1 MGPTAAL
8 SGTLP
13 DPQTR
18 AEDARAEDAR
28 TLAVRGRRMRQRR
41 HMLDLIAAS
50 FMIDAAIL
58 LIYVQAGTIPSIVVV
73 AFAVSGALVGGILF
87 ALSES
92 GFNDRFSDH
101 YLTVPIAITTL
112 ALIIGFTVWAPQIG
126 AFFLFELFVVF
137 GFASLRAD
145 RRQALIL
152 WSALLCALV
161 PLFLLTDLPI
171 GMPHDNSLERLATLL
186 ALVLTVGRC
195 TFIGVFSKALR
206 DSLYKRGAQL
216 REAYQR
222 IEELA
227 ELDEL
232 TGAYNRRCI
241 MRHLDNEMER
251 AARHCESLS
260 LALIDLDW
268 FKRINDTFGH
278 PIGDEVL
285 RTFAITIF
293 ANIRSFDRFGRY
305 GGEEF
310 LLLLP
315 NTSDDEARLI
325 LDRLRMIVA
334 DLDWSAFSPSMMV
347 TLSAGVTTMTL
358 QESTEA
364 VLARADRALYEAKH
378 GGRNRVAC
386 A

>member
-1 MGPTAAL
+1 MGRTAVIPGALPGSPTSA
-8 SGTLP
+8 
-13 DPQTR
+13 D
-18 AEDARAEDAR
+18 DAR

-41 HMLDLIAAS
+41 HMLDLIATS

-58 LIYVQAGTIPSIVVV
+58 LVYVQAGTIPSIVAV
-73 AFAVSGALVGGILF
+73 AFAACGGVLGSILF
-87 ALSES
+87 VLSES
-92 GFNDRFSDH
+92 GFNDRFPDH
-101 YLTVPIAITTL
+101 YLTVPIAL
-112 ALIIGFTVWAPQIG
+112 AHLVLIVAFTAWAPQIG
-126 AFFLFELFVVF
+126 GFFLFELFVVF
-137 GFASLRAD
+137 GFAALRAN
-145 RRQALIL
+145 RRQALIS
-152 WSALLCALV
+152 WTALLCTLA

-171 GMPHDNSLERLATLL
+171 SLPHHTPLERLATLL

-195 TFIGVFSKALR
+195 MFIGVFSKAMR
-206 DSLYKRGAQL
+206 DSLYKRGTQL

-232 TGAYNRRCI
+232 TGAYNRRSI
-241 MRHLDNEMER
+241 MRHLDNEIER
-251 AARHCESLS
+251 AARHCEPLS

-278 PIGDEVL
+278 PTGDEVL

-293 ANIRSFDRFGRY
+293 ANIRSCDRFGRY

-315 NTSDDEARLI
+315 NTTEDEARQI
-325 LDRLRMIVA
+325 LDRLRLIVA
-334 DLDWSAFSPSMMV
+334 GLDWSAFSPSMMV
-347 TLSAGVTTMTL
+347 TLSAGVTTMSL
-358 QESTEA
+358 QESTES
-364 VLARADRALYEAKH
+364 VLSRADRALYEAKH
-378 GGRNRVAC
+378 GGRNRIAY

>member
-1 MGPTAAL
+1 MGRTAAI
-8 SGTLP
+8 SGALP
-13 DPQTR
+13 DPQ
-18 AEDARAEDAR
+18 ACADDAR

-41 HMLDLIAAS
+41 RMLDLIIVS

-58 LIYVQAGTIPSIVVV
+58 LIYVQAGTIQPIVAV
-73 AFAVSGALVGGILF
+73 AFAVCGGVLVSILF

-101 YLTVPIAITTL
+101 YLTVPIAITHL
-112 ALIIGFTVWAPQIG
+112 VLIVGFAAWVPQIG
-126 AFFLFELFVVF
+126 AFFLFELFVLF
-137 GFASLRAD
+137 GFAALRAD
-145 RRQALIL
+145 RRQGLIC
-152 WSALLCALV
+152 WGALLCVLS
-161 PLFLLTDLPI
+161 PLFLLTDLPLSL
-171 GMPHDNSLERLATLL
+171 PHQSLLERFATLL

-195 TFIGVFSKALR
+195 MFIGAFSKAMR
-206 DSLYKRGAQL
+206 DSLYKRGVQL

-232 TGAYNRRCI
+232 TGAYNRRCV
-241 MRHLDNEMER
+241 MRHLDNEIER
-251 AARHCESLS
+251 AARHCEPMS
-260 LALIDLDW
+260 LALIDLDL
-268 FKRINDTFGH
+268 FKRINDTYGH

-310 LLLLP
+310 LLMLP
-315 NTSDDEARLI
+315 NTDQREAQQILERLRLI
-325 LDRLRMIVA
+325 VA
-334 DLDWSAFSPSMMV
+334 ELDWSAFSPSMMV
-347 TLSAGVTTMTL
+347 TLSAGVTTMTSA
-358 QESTEA
+358 ESA
-364 VLARADRALYEAKH
+364 DSVLSRADHALYEAKH
-378 GGRNRVAC
+378 GGRNRIAY

>member
-1 MGPTAAL
+1 
-8 SGTLP
+8 
-13 DPQTR
+13 
-18 AEDARAEDAR
+18 
-28 TLAVRGRRMRQRR
+28 
-41 HMLDLIAAS
+41 MLDLIAVS

-58 LIYVQAGTIPSIVVV
+58 VIYVQAGTIQPIVAV
-73 AFAVSGALVGGILF
+73 AFAVCGGVLGSILF

-92 GFNDRFSDH
+92 GFNDRFPDH
-101 YLTVPIAITTL
+101 YLTVPTAIAHL
-112 ALIIGFTVWAPQIG
+112 VLIVGFAAWAPQIG
-126 AFFLFELFVVF
+126 AVLLFELFVVF
-137 GFASLRAD
+137 GFAALRAD
-145 RRQALIL
+145 RRQALICWGAL
-152 WSALLCALV
+152 LSALTV
-161 PLFLLTDLPI
+161 LFLLTDMPINLPDQS
-171 GMPHDNSLERLATLL
+171 PLERFATLL

-195 TFIGVFSKALR
+195 MLIGAFSKAMR
-206 DSLYKRGAQL
+206 DSLYKRGIQL

-232 TGAYNRRCI
+232 TGSYNRRCI
-241 MRHLDNEMER
+241 MRHLDNEIER
-251 AARHCESLS
+251 AARHCEPLS

-315 NTSDDEARLI
+315 NTDEREARLI
-325 LDRLRMIVA
+325 LERLRMIVA
-334 DLDWSAFSPSMMV
+334 ELDWSAFSPSMTV

-358 QESTEA
+358 QETAES
-364 VLARADRALYEAKH
+364 VLSRADQALYEAKH
-378 GGRNRVAC
+378 GGRNKIAY